1 MFIGDGKSP
10 QGIGGPIIMMKLS
23 ITQMNQVLRNIQA
36 KRRGINID
44 KKDLMSAVCRGCYI
58 GKMPQ
63 NEMAIVI
70 NLLVHE
76 GYIEVLNNRIYVAF
90 DYVGTDAVFGGYVH
104 WNNDYQRQTANIRAF
119 VESRKEVK

>member
-1 MFIGDGKSP
+1 
-10 QGIGGPIIMMKLS
+10 MMKLS

-119 VESRKEVK
+119 DAKQKMKEVK

>member
-1 MFIGDGKSP
+1 
-10 QGIGGPIIMMKLS
+10 MMKLS

-44 KKDLMSAVCRGCYI
+44 KKDLMSAVCRGCYV

-70 NLLVHE
+70 NLLIHE
-76 GYIEVLNNRIYVAF
+76 KYIEVLNNRIYIAF

>member
-1 MFIGDGKSP
+1 
-10 QGIGGPIIMMKLS
+10 MMKLS